1 MIVLLLSGFAL
12 ADAPAALP
20 AAVPVVAAPRVSSGC
35 ERSYD
40 TWIRDNRG
48 ELVSLLA
55 SGSSNALTTTGALVT
70 APVTAGDAPEL
81 MGLGASSALG
91 SGSSAAYGAKELLHR
106 RSLGRS
112 LRALQQARVG
122 DGLELRDM
130 AVAIELRGGTAT
142 VPQLAALLDG
152 ATEPC
157 NPRPKDWDELVD
169 WAADVVA
176 GRAAPSMAPPRPPPP
191 PPPPDTDADGTP
203 DPRDAAPSLAE
214 DVDGFQD
221 DDGVPD
227 PDNDADGVPDAD
239 DLCPMVAAGTGP
251 SRNGCRD
258 SDGDGFVGLAD
269 RCPTEAPSKGDIVAL
284 SQGCASAPGLVHAR
298 EATLADGTR
307 FLQVALPG
315 EVGFTAEGG
324 VDPLST
330 VALDALRAWLRGQPR
345 AVRVEIVVHEDPRD
359 AKDAAAARA
368 RTQARADAVRALVAA
383 GGVDPARVSARGAGG
398 AEPLVKAKDKAA
410 RALNRRVEVR
420 VLEVGPPGP
429 GEG

>member
-1 MIVLLLSGFAL
+1 MIVLVLHALGPAL
-12 ADAPAALP
+12 AQAPAPELP
-20 AAVPVVAAPRVSSGC
+20 PAVPVAHAPVPVGC
-35 ERSYD
+35 ERTYD

-55 SGSSNALTTTGALVT
+55 SGTSNALTTTGALVT
-70 APVTAGDAPEL
+70 APVTAGDSAGL
-81 MGLGASSALG
+81 TGLGASSALG

-106 RSLGRS
+106 RALARA

-130 AVAIELRGGTAT
+130 AVAIQLRGGTAT
-142 VPQLAALLDG
+142 VPQLAALLAG
-152 ATEPC
+152 SFEPC
-157 NPRPKDWDELVD
+157 NPRPKDWEELVD
-169 WAADVVA
+169 WSADAVTRPLPPVV
-176 GRAAPSMAPPRPPPP
+176 RLPPPP
-191 PPPPDTDADGTP
+191 PPADTDADGTP
-203 DPRDAAPSLAE
+203 DPKDAAPALAE

-221 DDGVPD
+221 EDGVPD
-227 PDNDADGVPDAD
+227 PDNDADGVPDGE
-239 DLCPMVAAGTGP
+239 DLCPLVPAGTGP

-258 SDGDGFVGLAD
+258 TDGDGFVGLAD
-269 RCPTEAPSKGDIVAL
+269 RCPTEAPAKGDIVAL
-284 SQGCASAPGLVHAR
+284 SQGCASAPGLVYAR

-307 FLQVALPG
+307 VLQVVLPG
-315 EVGFTAEGG
+315 EVGFTPEGG

-330 VALDALRAWLRGQPR
+330 AALDALRAWLRGQPR
-345 AVRVEIVVHEDPRD
+345 AVRVEIVVHVD
-359 AKDAAAARA
+359 AKDARDAATARA
-368 RTQARADAVRALVAA
+368 QTQARADAVRVLVAA